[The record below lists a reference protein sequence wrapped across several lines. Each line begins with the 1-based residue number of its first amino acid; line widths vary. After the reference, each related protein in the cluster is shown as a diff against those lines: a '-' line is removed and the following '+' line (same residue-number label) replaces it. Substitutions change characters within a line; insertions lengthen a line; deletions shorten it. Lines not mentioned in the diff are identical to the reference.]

1 MVNELLEAVSL
12 EHENLLLPALAT
24 LNNLS
29 YYPITCQIEVYSRL
43 RGLLLVPDQNVAA
56 EAARVIGNL
65 SRRREVRDCLLD
77 DGFIQCTAHLLTV
90 EEDMDRQFVAAFVGI
105 IINLMSD
112 SRLRPGFESEE
123 GIQKCVDLLHS
134 CLDTRDWELACLVC
148 QAVWNYGID
157 GQQLSDT
164 IDVQHLNELE
174 DILVYL
180 LEAYNDSI
188 EQIEESDAGFSS
200 ENDKEYSS
208 SSADSWSDQEMM
220 LTGSRFCQVS
230 LTLLKRILDD
240 DSKKVE
246 LLIND

>member
-29 YYPITCQIEVYSRL
+29 YYPITSQVEVYSRL

-90 EEDMDRQFVAAFVGI
+90 DEDMDRQFVSAFVGI

-123 GIQKCVDLLHS
+123 GIQKCIDLLHA
-134 CLDTRDWELACLVC
+134 CLASRDWELACLVC
-148 QAVWNYGID
+148 QAIWNYGID

-188 EQIEESDAGFSS
+188 ELQEDESSS
-200 ENDKEYSS
+200 EDKE
-208 SSADSWSDQEMM
+208 SADSSCWSDQETM

>member
-1 MVNELLEAVSL
+1 M
-12 EHENLLLPALAT
+12 
-24 LNNLS
+24 
-29 YYPITCQIEVYSRL
+29 
-43 RGLLLVPDQNVAA
+43 G
-56 EAARVIGNL
+56 
-65 SRRREVRDCLLD
+65 
-77 DGFIQCTAHLLTV
+77 
-90 EEDMDRQFVAAFVGI
+90 
-105 IINLMSD
+105 
-112 SRLRPGFESEE
+112 
-123 GIQKCVDLLHS
+123 
-134 CLDTRDWELACLVC
+134 
-148 QAVWNYGID
+148 
-157 GQQLSDT
+157 QLSDT

-188 EQIEESDAGFSS
+188 EQIEESEAGFSS

>member
-1 MVNELLEAVSL
+1 M
-12 EHENLLLPALAT
+12 
-24 LNNLS
+24 
-29 YYPITCQIEVYSRL
+29 EVYNRL

-90 EEDMDRQFVAAFVGI
+90 EDMDRQFVSAFVGI

-123 GIQKCVDLLHS
+123 GIQKCIDLLHS

-148 QAVWNYGID
+148 QAIWNYGID
-157 GQQLSDT
+157 GKQLSDT
-164 IDVQHLNELE
+164 IDVQYLNELE

-180 LEAYNDSI
+180 LEAYNDSV
-188 EQIEESDAGFSS
+188 EQDEVSEASS
-200 ENDKEYSS
+200 EDRD
-208 SSADSWSDQEMM
+208 DSWSDQDMV
-220 LTGSRFCQVS
+220 TGSRFCQVS

>member
-1 MVNELLEAVSL
+1 MG
-12 EHENLLLPALAT
+12 
-24 LNNLS
+24 
-29 YYPITCQIEVYSRL
+29 PITCQIEVYSRL

-90 EEDMDRQFVAAFVGI
+90 EEDMDRAFVAAFIGI

-112 SRLRPGFESEE
+112 SRLRPEFESEE

-164 IDVQHLNELE
+164 IEVQHLNQLE

-188 EQIEESDAGFSS
+188 EQLEESQS
-200 ENDKEYSS
+200 EDT
-208 SSADSWSDQEMM
+208 DSCLSDNQEMN

>member
-29 YYPITCQIEVYSRL
+29 YYPITSQVEVYSRL

-90 EEDMDRQFVAAFVGI
+90 DEDMDRQFVSAFVGI

-123 GIQKCVDLLHS
+123 GIQKCIDLLHA
-134 CLDTRDWELACLVC
+134 CLARRDWELACLVC
-148 QAVWNYGID
+148 QAIWNYGID

-188 EQIEESDAGFSS
+188 ELQEDESSS
-200 ENDKEYSS
+200 EDKE
-208 SSADSWSDQEMM
+208 SADSSCWSDQETM

>member
-29 YYPITCQIEVYSRL
+29 YYPITSQVEVYSRL

-90 EEDMDRQFVAAFVGI
+90 DEDMDRQFVSAFVGI

-123 GIQKCVDLLHS
+123 GIQKCIDLLHA
-134 CLDTRDWELACLVC
+134 CLDSRDWELACLVC
-148 QAVWNYGID
+148 QAIWNYGID

-188 EQIEESDAGFSS
+188 ELQDDESSS
-200 ENDKEYSS
+200 EDKE
-208 SSADSWSDQEMM
+208 SADSSCWSDQETM